1 MSFRGQDAWRKHP
14 IFRWGFTDALPGLR
28 EGAVLFGLYMGGSW
42 AYEKLYGHADAHAH
56 GAGGHGAAHGGSS
69 SSSSASSSG
78 PAAHHAVVVRA
89 APAGPGTSAG
99 YLSAASAVG
108 GAGAGHASAT
118 AAAGHNAA
126 AGH

>member
-69 SSSSASSSG
+69 SSSSSSASSSG

-108 GAGAGHASAT
+108 GTGAGHAS

-126 AGH
+126 GH